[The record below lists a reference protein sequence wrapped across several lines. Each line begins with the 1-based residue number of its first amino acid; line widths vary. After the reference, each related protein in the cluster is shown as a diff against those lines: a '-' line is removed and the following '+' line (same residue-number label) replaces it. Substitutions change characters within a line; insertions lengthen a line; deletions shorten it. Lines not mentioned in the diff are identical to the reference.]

1 MIGGELWEPDRR
13 RYHERERTGS
23 QGLTAPRRGHSVR
36 SLRPEQFTATAI
48 AADVRAGRRRAVDVV
63 EESLERIAR
72 VNGSLNAFC
81 EVRPAAA
88 RAAAASVDAV
98 VAAGGDPGPLAGVP
112 LAVKDVLWEEGIEAT
127 DGSRSLLGFVPPA
140 SAASVSRLVGAGA
153 IVVGR
158 TNQPEFC
165 YRGISENELYGRTS
179 NPWDVGRVPGG
190 SSGGSGAAVAAG
202 LVPLAIGTDGG
213 GSIRIPASFCGV
225 AGIKPTYGLVPREPQ
240 WAGWY
245 SLTHVGPLAFTVED
259 TALMLSLMA
268 GPDPLD
274 PISLPPLGSDLAA
287 AGRAGPDLRGLRIA
301 YSEDL
306 GYIRVDPGVRET
318 FRRAIERF
326 RALGAELEEAHP
338 GLSSPLETWDL
349 IACVDNLASEGH
361 LLATGGVADDTRSL
375 IEAGAAFSGVDYA
388 RARNA
393 QAAYAA
399 SWGRFLGRY
408 DLMLTPAM
416 EVVAFVHGQT
426 GPALVDGQP
435 IGEFYDDWCHFS
447 YPSNL
452 SGQPAMSVPMG
463 SAEEGLPIGLQII
476 GPRFGDGLVLRAA
489 AAWERIAPW
498 ERPVLDD
505 APLVPDA
512 PVRAGVRVVEG
523 SARVVVRRAYSP
535 RDRELVVETE
545 PEPSV

>member
-1 MIGGELWEPDRR
+1 LPPD
-13 RYHERERTGS
+13 
-23 QGLTAPRRGHSVR
+23 HS
-36 SLRPEQFTATAI
+36 TATGI
-48 AADVRAGRRRAVDVV
+48 AADVRAGRRRALDVV

-72 VNGSLNAFC
+72 LNGSLNAFC

-88 RAAAASVDAV
+88 RAAAAAVDAV

-112 LAVKDVLWEEGIEAT
+112 LAVKDVIWEEGIEAT

-140 SAASVSRLVGAGA
+140 SATSVVRLLGAGA
-153 IVVGR
+153 VVVGR

-190 SSGGSGAAVAAG
+190 SSGGSAAAVAAG

-213 GSIRIPASFCGV
+213 GSIRIPASFCGI
-225 AGIKPTYGLVPREPQ
+225 AGIKPTYGVVPREPQ

-259 TALMLSLMA
+259 TALMLSVMA

-274 PISLPPLGSDLAA
+274 PASLPALGADLAG
-287 AGRAGPDLRGLRIA
+287 AGRAGSDLRGLRIA

-306 GYIRVDPGVRET
+306 GYIRIDPGVREA
-318 FRRAIERF
+318 FRRSIERF
-326 RALGAELEEAHP
+326 RVLGAELEEAHP
-338 GLSSPLETWDL
+338 GLPSPLETWDL

-361 LLATGGVADDTRSL
+361 LLATGGVAGDTRSL

-388 RARNA
+388 QARNA
-393 QAAYAA
+393 QAAYASA
-399 SWGRFLGRY
+399 WGRFMRRY
-408 DLMLTPAM
+408 DLLLTPAM
-416 EVVAFVHGQT
+416 EVVAFAHGQT
-426 GPALVDGQP
+426 GPPLVDGQP
-435 IGEFYDDWCHFS
+435 IGDFYDDWCHFS

-463 SAEEGLPIGLQII
+463 SAEDGLPIGLQII
-476 GPRFGDGLVLRAA
+476 GPRFGDAVVLRAA
-489 AAWERIAPW
+489 AAWERIEPW
-498 ERPVLDD
+498 ERPAIDEPPLTPG
-505 APLVPDA
+505 APA
-512 PVRAGVRVVEG
+512 RAGMQIAEG
-523 SARVVVRRAYSP
+523 PERVVVRRAYSP
-535 RDRELVVETE
+535 RDGELVVETE
-545 PEPSV
+545 PSP